1 MSDRPVTL
9 GDVRNTLRS
18 QDHRYNEYRRR
29 VEAVVVDNEAVVIP
43 DDLLKYGLEKDKQVE
58 QDYARLQARTA

>member
-18 QDHRYNEYRRR
+18 QDRRYDEYRRR
-29 VEAVVVDNEAVVIP
+29 VEAVVADGETAVIP
-43 DDLLKYGLEKDKQVE
+43 DDLLKYGLEKDK
-58 QDYARLQARTA
+58 

>member
-18 QDHRYNEYRRR
+18 QDRRYDEYRRR
-29 VEAVVVDNEAVVIP
+29 VEAVVPDGATAVIP
-43 DDLLKYGLEKDKQVE
+43 DDLLKYGLEKDRQVE
-58 QDYARLQARTA
+58 QDYARLQARNA